1 MKVLFAVNNENISEA
16 IIKMYQREFKEIIT
30 YKNVYYFNAILKEL
44 QKDKS
49 YDRVIISEDLEPFAN
64 NNYDT
69 IDKFLFEKL
78 DKISDEATNGGDDI
92 PIILICTDRRAK
104 SEPMLVKMFGIGI
117 YNAILG
123 DDRSVEEV
131 CKLLKSPRSKKEAK
145 DYYKIDADDVGYQS
159 ENEDTV
165 SEEELQNILAHYK
178 RLGKDE
184 SRYIES
190 FNNIAAQYNDNQL
203 RLIVRILPLNVK
215 AVLEANSPKYQ
226 SVMTFRDAQYNQY
239 KKDKEEKQ
247 NGGLNIG
254 FIKNNKNKMSKPVVI
269 PSAVNTQSVRKINKK
284 VQPVVEDVIEEDDD
298 FEEIITPKIEKVPE
312 KVKRIP
318 KIEEPEIEEVKET
331 IVEQPKRGR
340 GRPKKQV
347 EPTEIKEDKPK
358 RGRGRPKKQV
368 EPVQIEGQ
376 SEIEDKSLDL
386 FNLSNDEPEEIR
398 KPVKQTV
405 KPKKTT
411 SLFDLSNDEDDEDD
425 DFDNALPGFAED
437 EDEDFDNSL
446 PGFEEDEDEDFD
458 NALPGFDEEDDDF
471 DNALPGFAEDEDDD
485 FDNALPGF
493 EEKVNNKPLS
503 SYSKPQYSNTKLN
516 NVQTKY
522 EPPKFNNS
530 NYTPKTTLSYKN
542 QEENE
547 NNYQR
552 DTKPTYN
559 NFSNYGSSLDN
570 LLTGDKKIISFVG
583 TSKNGTSFLVNN
595 LGEMFSTMGI
605 KTAILDT
612 TKNKNSYFIYT
623 KNDEMLRKISYTCLQ
638 NLRSGR
644 AEGIQVNKNLTVYT
658 SLPGEDEQLEDYENV
673 LSTLVQNYSV
683 VLIDCDFETQIGYYE
698 KSQET
703 YLVQSMDIL
712 TIQPLTAF
720 LRDLKSKGVL
730 RPEKLR
736 IVINKEMNVK
746 MLSAKAIVGGLAYYN
761 DPAMSFMTELFNKDN
776 IKYYSIPFDM
786 QAYARYLEGLVD
798 CEISLNKYSK
808 EFIASLKAL
817 AGVVYPLIN
826 NKYSPLNNYGGNN
839 STFSA
844 NTNNTLNMM
853 KNRY

>member
-16 IIKMYQREFKEIIT
+16 IIKMYQKEYKEIIT

-69 IDKFLFEKL
+69 IDKFIFEKL
-78 DKISDEATNGGDDI
+78 DKISDEATNSGNDI
-92 PIILICTDRRAK
+92 PIILICTDRRTK

-131 CKLLKSPRSKKEAK
+131 CSLLKTPRNKKEAK
-145 DYYKIDADDVGYQS
+145 IYYKIDTEDVGYQA
-159 ENEDTV
+159 ETEDTV
-165 SEEELQNILAHYK
+165 SEVELQNILAHYK
-178 RLGKDE
+178 KLGKDE
-184 SRYIES
+184 ERYVES

-203 RLIVRILPLNVK
+203 RLIARILPLNVK

-226 SVMTFRDAQYNQY
+226 SVMTFRDVQYNQY
-239 KKDKEEKQ
+239 KKDKEEKKT
-247 NGGLNIG
+247 GGLNIG

-269 PSAVNTQSVRKINKK
+269 PSAVDMENVRKIGKK
-284 VQPVVEDVIEEDDD
+284 VQPVKEEIVKPQEI
-298 FEEIITPKIEKVPE
+298 EEIITPRVEKIPTKIEE
-312 KVKRIP
+312 IE
-318 KIEEPEIEEVKET
+318 EEPEIEKIVEPPKRGRGRPKKQVDVSEIK
-331 IVEQPKRGR
+331 VEQPKRGR

-347 EPTEIKEDKPK
+347 EPI
-358 RGRGRPKKQV
+358 
-368 EPVQIEGQ
+368 QIEGQ
-376 SEIEDKSLDL
+376 SEIENDTIDL
-386 FNLSNDEPEEIR
+386 FNLSDEEPEEIKR
-398 KPVKQTV
+398 SVKPTA

-411 SLFDLSNDEDDEDD
+411 SLFDLSNDDEDD
-425 DFDNALPGFAED
+425 DETGNI
-437 EDEDFDNSL
+437 L
-446 PGFEEDEDEDFD
+446 PGFEDDEEENNNILPGFDDENDEND
-458 NALPGFDEEDDDF
+458 NILHGFDEEDD
-471 DNALPGFAEDEDDD
+471 
-485 FDNALPGF
+485 
-493 EEKVNNKPLS
+493 EEET
-503 SYSKPQYSNTKLN
+503 YTKPQFSSNTKIN
-516 NVQTKY
+516 DVQIKY
-522 EPPKFNNS
+522 QPPKYTNS
-530 NYTPKTTLSYKN
+530 GYTPKTTASYKMN
-542 QEENE
+542 DEEDINTHID
-547 NNYQR
+547 NN
-552 DTKPTYN
+552 PTYN
-559 NFSNYGSSLDN
+559 KFNSYGSSLDN

-595 LGEMFSTMGI
+595 LGEMFSSMGI

-612 TKNKNSYFIYT
+612 TKNKNSFYIYT
-623 KNDEMLRKISYTCLQ
+623 KNEEQLRKIAYSSFE
-638 NLRSGR
+638 NLRSGK
-644 AEGIQVNKNLTVYT
+644 AQGIEVNKNLAVYT
-658 SLPGEDEQLEDYENV
+658 SLPGEDSQLEDYENI
-673 LSTLVQNYSV
+673 LTTLVQNYSV
-683 VLIDCDFETQIGYYE
+683 ILIDCDFETEIGYFE

-730 RPEKLR
+730 QPEKLR
-736 IVINKEMNVK
+736 IVINKEMDVK

-786 QAYARYLEGLVD
+786 QTYSRYLEGLVN

-808 EFIASLKAL
+808 EFIASLKSL
-817 AGVVYPLIN
+817 ASVVYPLIN

-839 STFSA
+839 TFSA
-844 NTNNTLNMM
+844 STNNTLNMM

>member
-16 IIKMYQREFKEIIT
+16 IIKMYQKEYKEIIT

-69 IDKFLFEKL
+69 IDKFIFEKL
-78 DKISDEATNGGDDI
+78 DKISDEATNSGNDI
-92 PIILICTDRRAK
+92 PILLICTDRREK
-104 SEPMLVKMFGIGI
+104 SEPMLVKLFGIGI

-131 CKLLKSPRSKKEAK
+131 CSLLKTPRNKKEAK
-145 DYYKIDADDVGYQS
+145 IYYKIDTEEVGYQS
-159 ENEDTV
+159 ETEDTV
-165 SEEELQNILAHYK
+165 SEVELQNILAHYK

-184 SRYIES
+184 ERYVES

-203 RLIVRILPLNVK
+203 RLIARILPLNVK

-239 KKDKEEKQ
+239 QKNNEEKKKS
-247 NGGLNIG
+247 GLNIG
-254 FIKNNKNKMSKPVVI
+254 FINSNKNKMSKPVVI
-269 PSAVNTQSVRKINKK
+269 PSAVNMENVRKIGKK
-284 VQPVVEDVIEEDDD
+284 SQPVQDDQGI
-298 FEEIITPKIEKVPE
+298 EEIITPKIE
-312 KVKRIP
+312 RIEPKIEQIEEP
-318 KIEEPEIEEVKET
+318 KIEEI
-331 IVEQPKRGR
+331 IEQPKRGR

-347 EPTEIKEDKPK
+347 NITENKVEQPK

-376 SEIEDKSLDL
+376 SEIENDAIDL
-386 FNLSNDEPEEIR
+386 FSLSDEEPEEITR
-398 KPVKQTV
+398 TVKPVE

-411 SLFDLSNDEDDEDD
+411 SLFDLSNDDDDDEIE
-425 DFDNALPGFAED
+425 NI
-437 EDEDFDNSL
+437 L
-446 PGFEEDEDEDFD
+446 PGFEEEK
-458 NALPGFDEEDDDF
+458 NNNILPDLDYDDEE
-471 DNALPGFAEDEDDD
+471 
-485 FDNALPGF
+485 
-493 EEKVNNKPLS
+493 EETSNQTSFNSNK
-503 SYSKPQYSNTKLN
+503 KIND
-516 NVQTKY
+516 VQTKY
-522 EPPKFNNS
+522 QPPRYNN
-530 NYTPKTTLSYKN
+530 NGYIPKTTASYKSN
-542 QEENE
+542 DEEDASSHIE
-547 NNYQR
+547 N
-552 DTKPTYN
+552 KPVYN
-559 NFSNYGSSLDN
+559 KFSSYGNSLDN
-570 LLTGDKKIISFVG
+570 LLTGDKKIITFVG

-595 LGEMFSTMGI
+595 LGEMFSSMGI
-605 KTAILDT
+605 KTAILDG
-612 TKNKNSYFIYT
+612 TKNKNSFYIYT
-623 KNDEMLRKISYTCLQ
+623 KNEEQLRKIAYSSFE
-638 NLRSGR
+638 NLRSGK
-644 AEGIQVNKNLTVYT
+644 AQGIEVNKNLTVYT
-658 SLPGEDEQLEDYENV
+658 SLPGEDSQLEDYENI
-673 LSTLVQNYSV
+673 LTTLVQNYSV
-683 VLIDCDFETQIGYYE
+683 ILIDCDFETEIGYFE

-720 LRDLKSKGVL
+720 LRDLKSKGIL
-730 RPEKLR
+730 NPGKLK
-736 IVINKEMNVK
+736 IVINKEMDVK

-776 IKYYSIPFDM
+776 IKYYSIPFDI
-786 QAYARYLEGLVD
+786 QTYSRYLEGLVN

-808 EFIASLKAL
+808 EFIASLKSL

-826 NKYSPLNNYGGNN
+826 NKYSPLNSYGGN

>member
-16 IIKMYQREFKEIIT
+16 IIKMYQKEYKEIIT

-69 IDKFLFEKL
+69 IDKFIFEKL
-78 DKISDEATNGGDDI
+78 DKISDEATNSGNDI
-92 PIILICTDRRAK
+92 PILVICTDRREK

-131 CKLLKSPRSKKEAK
+131 CNLLKTPRNKKEAK
-145 DYYKIDADDVGYQS
+145 IYYKIDTEEVGYQA
-159 ENEDTV
+159 ETEDTV

-178 RLGKDE
+178 KLGKDE
-184 SRYIES
+184 ERYVES

-203 RLIVRILPLNVK
+203 RLIARVLPINVK

-226 SVMTFRDAQYNQY
+226 SVMTFRDVQYNQY
-239 KKDKEEKQ
+239 KKNNEEKKT
-247 NGGLNIG
+247 NGLNIG
-254 FIKNNKNKMSKPVVI
+254 FINSNKNKMSKPVVI
-269 PSAVNTQSVRKINKK
+269 PSAVNMDNVRKISKK
-284 VQPVVEDVIEEDDD
+284 AQPIKEEITDNQEI
-298 FEEIITPKIEKVPE
+298 EEIITPKVEKVE
-312 KVKRIP
+312 P
-318 KIEEPEIEEVKET
+318 KIELIEEPKVEE

-340 GRPKKQV
+340 GRPRKQV
-347 EPTEIKEDKPK
+347 DISEVKVEQPK

-376 SEIEDKSLDL
+376 SEIENDTIDL
-386 FNLSNDEPEEIR
+386 FNLSDEEPEEIKR
-398 KPVKQTV
+398 TV
-405 KPKKTT
+405 KPVEKTKKTT
-411 SLFDLSNDEDDEDD
+411 SLFDLSNDDDDDDDEIE
-425 DFDNALPGFAED
+425 NI
-437 EDEDFDNSL
+437 L
-446 PGFEEDEDEDFD
+446 PGFEEEKS
-458 NALPGFDEEDDDF
+458 NNILPGLDYDDEE
-471 DNALPGFAEDEDDD
+471 
-485 FDNALPGF
+485 
-493 EEKVNNKPLS
+493 EEE
-503 SYSKPQYSNTKLN
+503 SNQTLFNSNQKLN
-516 NVQTKY
+516 DVQTKY
-522 EPPKFNNS
+522 QPPRYNNS
-530 NYTPKTTLSYKN
+530 GYIPKTTASYKN
-542 QEENE
+542 NDEQDANLDIEN
-547 NNYQR
+547 
-552 DTKPTYN
+552 KPTYN
-559 NFSNYGSSLDN
+559 KFSSYGNSLDN

-595 LGEMFSTMGI
+595 LGEMFSSMGI
-605 KTAILDT
+605 KTAILDG
-612 TKNKNSYFIYT
+612 TKNKNSFYIYT
-623 KNDEMLRKISYTCLQ
+623 KNEEQLRKIAYSSFE

-644 AEGIQVNKNLTVYT
+644 AQGIEVNKNLTVYT
-658 SLPGEDEQLEDYENV
+658 SLPGEDAQLEDYENI
-673 LSTLVQNYSV
+673 LTTLVQNYSV
-683 VLIDCDFETQIGYYE
+683 ILIDCDFETEIGYFE

-720 LRDLKSKGVL
+720 LRDLKSKGIL
-730 RPEKLR
+730 KPEKLR
-736 IVINKEMNVK
+736 IVINKEMDVK

-776 IKYYSIPFDM
+776 VRYYSIPFDM
-786 QAYARYLEGLVD
+786 QTYSRYLEGLVN
-798 CEISLNKYSK
+798 CEISLNRYSK
-808 EFIASLKAL
+808 EFITSLKGL
-817 AGVVYPLIN
+817 ASVVYPLIN

-839 STFSA
+839 TFSA

>member
-16 IIKMYQREFKEIIT
+16 IIKMYQKEYKEIIT

-69 IDKFLFEKL
+69 IDKFIFEKL
-78 DKISDEATNGGDDI
+78 DKISDEATNSGNDI
-92 PIILICTDRRAK
+92 PILVICTDRREK

-131 CKLLKSPRSKKEAK
+131 CNLLKTPRNKKEAK
-145 DYYKIDADDVGYQS
+145 IYYKIDTEEVGYQA
-159 ENEDTV
+159 ETEDTV

-178 RLGKDE
+178 KLGKDE
-184 SRYIES
+184 ERYVES

-203 RLIVRILPLNVK
+203 RLIARVLPINVK

-226 SVMTFRDAQYNQY
+226 SVMTFRDVQYNQY
-239 KKDKEEKQ
+239 KKNNEEKKT
-247 NGGLNIG
+247 NGLNIG
-254 FIKNNKNKMSKPVVI
+254 FINSNKNKMSKPVVI
-269 PSAVNTQSVRKINKK
+269 PSAVNMDNVRKISKK
-284 VQPVVEDVIEEDDD
+284 AQPIKEEITDNQEI
-298 FEEIITPKIEKVPE
+298 EEIITPKVEKVE
-312 KVKRIP
+312 P
-318 KIEEPEIEEVKET
+318 KIELIEEPKVEE

-340 GRPKKQV
+340 GRPRKQV
-347 EPTEIKEDKPK
+347 DISEVKVEQPK

-376 SEIEDKSLDL
+376 SEIENDTIDL
-386 FNLSNDEPEEIR
+386 FNLSDEEPEEIKR
-398 KPVKQTV
+398 TV
-405 KPKKTT
+405 KPVEKTKKTT
-411 SLFDLSNDEDDEDD
+411 SLFDLSNDDDDDDDEIE
-425 DFDNALPGFAED
+425 NI
-437 EDEDFDNSL
+437 L
-446 PGFEEDEDEDFD
+446 PGFEEEKS
-458 NALPGFDEEDDDF
+458 NNILPGLDYDDEE
-471 DNALPGFAEDEDDD
+471 
-485 FDNALPGF
+485 
-493 EEKVNNKPLS
+493 EEESNQTLFN
-503 SYSKPQYSNTKLN
+503 SKQKLN
-516 NVQTKY
+516 DVQTKY
-522 EPPKFNNS
+522 QPPRYNNS
-530 NYTPKTTLSYKN
+530 GYIPKTTASYKN
-542 QEENE
+542 NDEQDANLDIEN
-547 NNYQR
+547 
-552 DTKPTYN
+552 KPTYN
-559 NFSNYGSSLDN
+559 KFSSYGNSLDN

-595 LGEMFSTMGI
+595 LGEMFSSMGI
-605 KTAILDT
+605 KTAILDG
-612 TKNKNSYFIYT
+612 TKNKNSFYIYT
-623 KNDEMLRKISYTCLQ
+623 KNEEQLRKIAYSSFE

-644 AEGIQVNKNLTVYT
+644 AQGIEVNKNLTVYT
-658 SLPGEDEQLEDYENV
+658 SLPGEDAQLEDYENI
-673 LSTLVQNYSV
+673 LTTLVQNYSV
-683 VLIDCDFETQIGYYE
+683 ILIDCDFETEIGYFE

-720 LRDLKSKGVL
+720 LRDLKSKGIL
-730 RPEKLR
+730 KPEKLR
-736 IVINKEMNVK
+736 IVINKEMDVK

-776 IKYYSIPFDM
+776 VRYYSIPFDM
-786 QAYARYLEGLVD
+786 QTYSRYLEGLVN
-798 CEISLNKYSK
+798 CEISLNRYSK
-808 EFIASLKAL
+808 EFITSLKGL
-817 AGVVYPLIN
+817 ASVVYPLIN

-839 STFSA
+839 TFSA

>member
-16 IIKMYQREFKEIIT
+16 IIKMYQKEYKEIIT

-69 IDKFLFEKL
+69 IDKFIFEKL
-78 DKISDEATNGGDDI
+78 DKISDEATNSGDDI
-92 PIILICTDRRAK
+92 PIILICTDRRTK

-131 CKLLKSPRSKKEAK
+131 CSLLKTPRNKKEAK
-145 DYYKIDADDVGYQS
+145 IYYKIDTEDVGYQA
-159 ENEDTV
+159 ETEDTV
-165 SEEELQNILAHYK
+165 SEVELQNILAHYK
-178 RLGKDE
+178 KLGKDE
-184 SRYIES
+184 ERYVES

-203 RLIVRILPLNVK
+203 RLIARILPLNVK

-226 SVMTFRDAQYNQY
+226 SVMTFRDVQYNQY
-239 KKDKEEKQ
+239 KKDKEEKKT
-247 NGGLNIG
+247 GGLNIG

-269 PSAVNTQSVRKINKK
+269 PSAVDMENVRKIGKK
-284 VQPVVEDVIEEDDD
+284 VQPVKEEIVKPQEI
-298 FEEIITPKIEKVPE
+298 EEIITPRVEKIPT
-312 KVKRIP
+312 
-318 KIEEPEIEEVKET
+318 KIEEIEDQEIEEIVEPPKRGRGRPKKQVDVSE
-331 IVEQPKRGR
+331 IKVEQPKRGR

-347 EPTEIKEDKPK
+347 EPI
-358 RGRGRPKKQV
+358 
-368 EPVQIEGQ
+368 QIEGQ
-376 SEIEDKSLDL
+376 SEIKNATIDL
-386 FNLSNDEPEEIR
+386 FNLSDEEPEEIR
-398 KPVKQTV
+398 RPVKPTA

-411 SLFDLSNDEDDEDD
+411 SLFDLSNDDDDETENILPGFDDEDD
-425 DFDNALPGFAED
+425 
-437 EDEDFDNSL
+437 
-446 PGFEEDEDEDFD
+446 EEET
-458 NALPGFDEEDDDF
+458 
-471 DNALPGFAEDEDDD
+471 
-485 FDNALPGF
+485 
-493 EEKVNNKPLS
+493 
-503 SYSKPQYSNTKLN
+503 YTKPQFSSNTKIN
-516 NVQTKY
+516 DVQTKY
-522 EPPKFNNS
+522 QPPKYTNS
-530 NYTPKTTLSYKN
+530 GYIPKTTASYKMN
-542 QEENE
+542 AEEDINAHID
-547 NNYQR
+547 N
-552 DTKPTYN
+552 KPTYN
-559 NFSNYGSSLDN
+559 KFNSYGGSLDN

-595 LGEMFSTMGI
+595 LGEMFSSMGI

-612 TKNKNSYFIYT
+612 TKNKNSFYIYT
-623 KNDEMLRKISYTCLQ
+623 KNEEQLRKIAYSSFE
-638 NLRSGR
+638 NIRSGK
-644 AEGIQVNKNLTVYT
+644 AQGIEVNKNLAVYT
-658 SLPGEDEQLEDYENV
+658 SLPGEDSQLEDYENI
-673 LSTLVQNYSV
+673 LTTLVQNYSV
-683 VLIDCDFETQIGYYE
+683 ILIDCDFETEIGYFE

-730 RPEKLR
+730 KPEKLR
-736 IVINKEMNVK
+736 IVINKEMDVK
-746 MLSAKAIVGGLAYYN
+746 MLSSKAIVGGLAYYN

-776 IKYYSIPFDM
+776 IKYYSIPFDI
-786 QAYARYLEGLVD
+786 QAYSRYLEGLVN

-808 EFIASLKAL
+808 EFIASLKNL
-817 AGVVYPLIN
+817 ASVVYPLIN

-839 STFSA
+839 TFSA